1 MAKLS
6 SLFSDKFKKTKQAE
20 ETLPEVSNLSG
31 IFKITDLS
39 EVERNELK
47 EILFEYNEE
56 SETIDQDL
64 TDLMQITSEVKAINN
79 QAIILHGERIKKAQT
94 ILKRY
99 KDGAFTAWLITTYGN
114 RQTPYNFLQYYDFYK
129 NLTPYLREKISEMPK
144 QAIYTLASREGS
156 IEKKQELVE
165 TYQGESKKDVLD
177 KIRAAFPL
185 DLKDKRQSNLPVMVI
200 KALER
205 VLKQTQTDRFSP
217 SKEEKEQIEQMLTTI
232 KRSL

>member
-6 SLFSDKFKKTKQAE
+6 SLFSDKFKKPKQVE
-20 ETLPEVSNLSG
+20 DTLPEISNLSG

-64 TDLMQITSEVKAINN
+64 NDLMQITSEVKAINN

-144 QAIYTLASREGS
+144 QAIYTLASREGP

-205 VLKQTQTDRFSP
+205 VIKQTQSDRFTP
-217 SKEEKEQIEQMLTTI
+217 TKEEKEQIELLLTNI